1 MSLNSYDFNEQV
13 KLLPRNFNVIISDN
27 DKVISIEENGAL
39 VAVLSLALEGETLK
53 LMGKDNMEISSVELP
68 KAQTLDKAYYD
79 KDTQELVLVVNMGE
93 GEVNEIRVDVSE
105 LVDVYQEG
113 NGIMID
119 EEKKIHVK
127 IAKLSQGIL
136 NADEEGLAIN
146 LSDYATEDDVKEEAR
161 LREKYDDELR
171 EDLKNEA
178 RIRENEDNAQWEAIN
193 KIVDD
198 SAAISAEVARAMKAE
213 ANLQT
218 NINVETE
225 ERKLDVAALQGNINA
240 EVETRKLDVT
250 NLQNNINAEV
260 ETRKLDVAA
269 LQANINAETEARKVD
284 VAELQDNINAEVETR
299 KLDVAALQ
307 TNINAETEARKV
319 DVTNLQN
326 NINAL
331 SNSTQEQ
338 FANVDAKINEEIDKR
353 VASDNI
359 LENKI
364 IEESIT
370 RSEEDAKLKEAID
383 AISSGSVSGL
393 EEEARLRAEGDKQ
406 LGDNITKV
414 EEKLTEELSKKV
426 PFTKVMKDGVEYD
439 VIILDNHANLLGYD
453 SGHTATFNIAMI
465 SKWNKVDLG
474 TASLPINLNGSEER
488 PTYNDDKEIAFTSDI
503 ASLGTSIMLIKKSD
517 LEYALMV
524 GEQECGTISI
534 PKDQFL
540 KEVTYSDETH
550 ILSFVFNTVDGESK
564 TDIDF
569 SQLVDVYTAG
579 NGLNLS
585 SNAFSIV
592 IDTNTQKYIE
602 VSSDGLKIVGVDEE
616 LAKKVDWTDIST
628 PELQGRKAI
637 ILKNHDTILGTN
649 TSGSTASIAMISK
662 WDIVDL
668 GTTSLPINLNTPK
681 GVRPTVQEA
690 GQSGEEANQIA
701 YLSDIEAVKEELNN
715 INDSTQDSLNKKV
728 DWTDISTEDNPNR
741 KSIVLNNHDM
751 ILGRTTSGDTNNIAM
766 ISKWDK
772 VDLGT
777 ASLPIN
783 LNTPKGV
790 RPTVQE
796 AGQSGEEANQIAY
809 LSDVKT
815 LLGNEQ
821 SLSSEMSIYGVRKY
835 VDEQVGGV
843 GANFDER
850 FDEIHSKFDLYETV
864 ENAVQSHDEILGES
878 KSYTDSRIGDEKLDT
893 IAQAVNQSKE
903 YTNSKVAE
911 VKNVVESNTNRITSI
926 EGRCDHFDDLFGMI
940 LDEHGDP
947 INLKFYTKQEI
958 DDKVKVLDEKD
969 AELTKNIENKV
980 DWTDISTEGMEGR
993 KAIVL
998 KNHDTILGT
1007 NTSGSTASIAMINKW
1022 DVVDLGTT
1030 KLPINLNTPKGVRPT
1045 VQEAGQSG
1053 EEANQIAYLSDIEA
1067 VKEELNNINDST
1079 QDSLNKKVD
1088 WTDISTEDNPNR
1100 KSIVLNNH
1108 DLILGRTTSGD
1119 TKNIAMISKWDVVD
1133 LGTTTLP
1140 INLNTP
1146 KGVRP
1151 TVQEAGQ
1158 SGEEANQIAYLS
1170 DINTVNSTILNL
1182 NTTDN
1187 LILSRLTVLEEK
1199 LAALQKTNIQEVT
1212 LDSESGVDFNDDS
1225 KDYII
1230 SGEETKSTKIQG
1242 KTVKLDNLAISNN
1255 ARTSLISSD
1264 VELKN
1269 VKLSGDFPKE
1279 NGNSVINI
1287 NNAEYI
1293 VVKDMIFDSSNLYN
1307 GIEIGLS
1314 SSTLPKSILF
1324 ENCQFLGKFSN
1335 NAILIFGTQ
1344 DNAVIN
1350 INNCYFQDLS
1360 NPFRLSNKTNS
1371 SCTMNITNCK
1381 FDKWDVTS
1389 PWQGMLL
1396 MQDYTSGDAEKAN
1409 ANNLFAPEKITINVI
1424 NCIGPNN
1431 KKITMPS
1438 DIATVCATGNESQ
1451 LFYIWDNYRN
1461 LVHYEKTKYPT
1472 INIL

>member
-27 DKVISIEENGAL
+27 DKVITIEENGAL

-53 LMGKDNMEISSVELP
+53 LIGKDNMEISSVELP

-93 GEVNEIRVDVSE
+93 GEINEIRVDVSE

-119 EEKKIHVK
+119 EENKIHVK

-171 EDLKNEA
+171 EDLRNEA

-198 SAAISAEVARAMKAE
+198 SAAISAEVDRAMKAE

-225 ERKLDVAALQGNINA
+225 ERKLDVKSLQNNINA
-240 EVETRKLDVT
+240 EVETRKLDVSA
-250 NLQNNINAEV
+250 LQTNINAEV

-284 VAELQDNINAEVETR
+284 VAALQDNINAEVETR
-299 KLDVAALQ
+299 KLDVSALQ
-307 TNINAETEARKV
+307 TNINAETESRKV

-439 VIILDNHANLLGYD
+439 VIILENHANLLGYD

-524 GEQECGTISI
+524 GAQECGTISI

-540 KEVTYSDETH
+540 KEVTYNDETH

-602 VSSDGLKIVGVDEE
+602 VSSDGLKIVGIDEE

-668 GTTSLPINLNTPK
+668 GTSSLPINLNTPK

-690 GQSGEEANQIA
+690 GQTGEEANQIA
-701 YLSDIEAVKEELNN
+701 YLSDIEAVKEDLNN
-715 INDSTQDSLNKKV
+715 INNSTQDSLNKKV

-741 KSIVLNNHDM
+741 KAIVLNNHDM
-751 ILGRTTSGDTNNIAM
+751 ILGRTTSGITNNIAM

-809 LSDVKT
+809 LSDVET

-821 SLSSEMSIYGVRKY
+821 SSSSEMSIYGVRQY
-835 VDEQVGGV
+835 VDEQVSGV
-843 GANFDER
+843 GSNFDER

-864 ENAVQSHDEILGES
+864 ENAVHSHDEILGES

-911 VKNVVESNTNRITSI
+911 VKNVVESNTNRITTV

-958 DDKVKVLDEKD
+958 DDKVNVLNEKD
-969 AELTKNIENKV
+969 TELTKNIENKV
-980 DWTDISTEGMEGR
+980 DWSDISTEDNPNR
-993 KAIVL
+993 KAILL

-1030 KLPINLNTPKGVRPT
+1030 
-1045 VQEAGQSG
+1045 
-1053 EEANQIAYLSDIEA
+1053 
-1067 VKEELNNINDST
+1067 
-1079 QDSLNKKVD
+1079 
-1088 WTDISTEDNPNR
+1088 
-1100 KSIVLNNH
+1100 
-1108 DLILGRTTSGD
+1108 
-1119 TKNIAMISKWDVVD
+1119 
-1133 LGTTTLP
+1133 TLP

-1158 SGEEANQIAYLS
+1158 TGEEANQIAYLS
-1170 DINTVNSTILNL
+1170 DINEVNSTILNL

-1199 LAALQKTNIQEVT
+1199 LAALQKTNVEEVT

-1230 SGEETKSTKIQG
+1230 SGEETKSTKIKG

-1255 ARTSLISSD
+1255 ARTSIISSD

-1269 VKLSGDFPKE
+1269 VKLSGDFPKA

-1293 VVKDMIFDSSNLYN
+1293 VIKDMIFDSSNVYN

-1381 FDKWDVTS
+1381 FDKWDENS

-1409 ANNLFAPEKITINVI
+1409 ANNLFALEKITINVI
-1424 NCIGPNN
+1424 NCIDPNN

-1438 DIATVCATGNESQ
+1438 DIATVCGTGNESQ